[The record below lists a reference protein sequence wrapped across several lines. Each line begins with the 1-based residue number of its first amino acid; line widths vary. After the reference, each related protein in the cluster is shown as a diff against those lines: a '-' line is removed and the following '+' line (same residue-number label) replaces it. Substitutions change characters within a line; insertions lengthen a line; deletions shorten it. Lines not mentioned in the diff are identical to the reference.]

1 MQEPT
6 FYGGL
11 PGAVPPVGQMQYRTT
26 TQHMSSSLRRKLVLL
41 LVPVLIIAIVAGGL
55 TWLQWASQRGIELG
69 YPVPQVHITP
79 LSSNTA
85 LINDNI
91 QFSAD
96 GIGRDITY
104 SWDFGDGSTAYGPV
118 VSHAYQQ
125 LSGDQNNYTYT
136 VTVSVTDPLGRTST
150 DTTTIRVLPPAPT
163 ANFSYSEETDYT
175 GAYDQYIDFDATSSA
190 AGTDASIANYMWDF
204 GDGYT
209 DDNGSA
215 QETHYY
221 YSTGSYTVT
230 LIVVDNIG
238 QQSSPYQMTIQV
250 Q

>member
-6 FYGGL
+6 FYVGM
-11 PGAVPPVGQMQYRTT
+11 PGAVPPIGQMQHGTT
-26 TQHMSSSLRRKLVLL
+26 TPHASTSLRSKLVFL
-41 LVPVLIIAIVAGGL
+41 LVFVLLIAIVAGGL
-55 TWLQWASQRGIELG
+55 AWLQWAAQRGVDLG
-69 YPVPQVHITP
+69 YPVPQVHIAP

-85 LINDNI
+85 LINDNV
-91 QFSAD
+91 QFSAN

-104 SWDFGDGSTAYGPV
+104 SWDFGDGSSASGAV

-125 LSGDQNNYTYT
+125 LSGNQNNYTYT
-136 VTVSVTDPLGRTST
+136 VTVSVTDPLGRSSS

-163 ANFSYSEETDYT
+163 ANFNYNEETDYT
-175 GAYDQYIDFDATSSA
+175 GAYDQYMDFNATSST

-204 GDGYT
+204 GDGST
-209 DDNGSA
+209 DPNGSA

-221 YSTGSYTVT
+221 YSTGTYTVT
-230 LIVVDNIG
+230 LIVVDSIG
-238 QQSSPYQMTIQV
+238 QQSSPYQMTVQV